1 MVNIYPK
8 QVDSFLRE
16 GHCPQCQATA
26 ELTCCYGDHTLAFFG
41 LAPEN
46 EHFVAPG
53 GTGLVNYRLMHGVA
67 IVAGDPICAPEAVE
81 EVTRSFLK
89 FCAAHRWRVAFYQ
102 ARPDHLD
109 AYRALK
115 LRAFKMGE
123 EAIIPLQSFTLQG
136 SEMANVRTSCR
147 RAEREGVCIH
157 WYEGVPPAAI
167 VRQLERVSDAW
178 LESKGGAQ
186 AEETGFSTGRFDEI
200 LSSAQRAEWIADLEP
215 DEQRTTPRF
224 VTGVALANSGEVCA
238 FVTFTPI
245 YGAMSCAGRALDLM
259 RRSPDAPPGVMELL
273 LVKAIERF
281 RAEGM
286 QVLNL
291 GLSAWADSRQEM
303 SAPQRQL
310 ASFITERLGLLGS
323 PRTLFS
329 FKQKFHPRWES
340 RYLVTNAP
348 LALPRIAL
356 AVLDM
361 RNYSGGVTKL
371 LRKTF
376 WQFLRYC
383 LVGGANTLL
392 DVLAFNILL
401 WRFPTDNAQ
410 VLVGYNSIAY
420 MCGAVSSFFFN
431 KYWTFRRV
439 ERTNRR
445 EVFRFVI
452 SLLLE
457 ILYSNGLIWLASKA
471 LRPLIS
477 NDTLWGDTAK
487 LIAVVIGTIISYSI
501 MRFWT
506 FSGKKEDHSR

>member
-1 MVNIYPK
+1 
-8 QVDSFLRE
+8 
-16 GHCPQCQATA
+16 
-26 ELTCCYGDHTLAFFG
+26 
-41 LAPEN
+41 
-46 EHFVAPG
+46 
-53 GTGLVNYRLMHGVA
+53 
-67 IVAGDPICAPEAVE
+67 
-81 EVTRSFLK
+81 
-89 FCAAHRWRVAFYQ
+89 
-102 ARPDHLD
+102 
-109 AYRALK
+109 
-115 LRAFKMGE
+115 
-123 EAIIPLQSFTLQG
+123 
-136 SEMANVRTSCR
+136 
-147 RAEREGVCIH
+147 
-157 WYEGVPPAAI
+157 
-167 VRQLERVSDAW
+167 
-178 LESKGGAQ
+178 
-186 AEETGFSTGRFDEI
+186 
-200 LSSAQRAEWIADLEP
+200 
-215 DEQRTTPRF
+215 
-224 VTGVALANSGEVCA
+224 
-238 FVTFTPI
+238 
-245 YGAMSCAGRALDLM
+245 
-259 RRSPDAPPGVMELL
+259 
-273 LVKAIERF
+273 
-281 RAEGM
+281 
-286 QVLNL
+286 
-291 GLSAWADSRQEM
+291 
-303 SAPQRQL
+303 
-310 ASFITERLGLLGS
+310 
-323 PRTLFS
+323 
-329 FKQKFHPRWES
+329 
-340 RYLVTNAP
+340 
-348 LALPRIAL
+348 
-356 AVLDM
+356 M

-506 FSGKKEDHSR
+506 FSGKKEDQSR

>member
-8 QVDSFLRE
+8 QVDSFLSE
-16 GHCPQCQATA
+16 GYCPQCQATA
-26 ELTCCYGDHTLAFFG
+26 ELTRRYGDHTLAFFG

-53 GTGLVNYRLMHGVA
+53 GMGLVNYRLMHGVA
-67 IVAGDPICAPEAVE
+67 VVAGDPVCAPEAVE

-102 ARPDHLD
+102 TRPDHLD

-123 EAIIPLQSFTLQG
+123 EAIISPQSFTLQG
-136 SEMANVRTSCR
+136 PEMANVRTSCR
-147 RAEREGVCIH
+147 RAEREGVCIR
-157 WYEGVPPAAI
+157 WYDGVPPAA
-167 VRQLERVSDAW
+167 VMRQLERVSDAW
-178 LESKGGAQ
+178 LESKGGAHV
-186 AEETGFSTGRFDEI
+186 EETGFSTGRFDEI
-200 LSSAQRAEWIADLEP
+200 LSSAQRAEWIADLVP
-215 DEQRTTPRF
+215 DGQQTTPRF
-224 VTGVALANSGEVCA
+224 VTGVALTNSGEACA

-245 YGAMSCAGRALDLM
+245 YGSASRAGWALDLM
-259 RRSPDAPPGVMELL
+259 RRVPDAPPCVMELL

-281 RAEGM
+281 REEGA
-286 QVLNL
+286 QALSL

-303 SAPQRQL
+303 SAQQRQL
-310 ASFITERLGLLGS
+310 ASFITDRLGLLGS

-329 FKQKFHPRWES
+329 FKQKFHPSWES

-361 RNYSGGVTKL
+361 RNYSGGATKL
-371 LRKTF
+371 IRKTF

-420 MCGAVSSFFFN
+420 MCGALSSFFFN

-445 EVFRFVI
+445 EVIRFVI
-452 SLLLE
+452 SLVLE

-477 NDTLWGDTAK
+477 NDTLWGDAAK
-487 LIAVVIGTIISYSI
+487 LIAVVIGTIISYTI
-501 MRFWT
+501 MRCWT
-506 FSGKKEDHSR
+506 FAREK